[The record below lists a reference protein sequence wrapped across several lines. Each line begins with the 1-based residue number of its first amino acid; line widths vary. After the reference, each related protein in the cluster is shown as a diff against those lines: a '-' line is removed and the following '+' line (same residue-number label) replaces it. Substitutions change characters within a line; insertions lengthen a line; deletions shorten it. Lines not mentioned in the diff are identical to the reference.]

1 MRKTESR
8 RESDETLDLQQA
20 ADYCHLGLESM
31 KALVASGEVP
41 AWSENQKHTVVHIE
55 DLRAFVRDRAR
66 KQAQERRDAAQTSAL
81 PPQAPRVGKRR
92 GRRASTGAAPSLD
105 AYEVAEPNGRRPAA
119 VAS

>member
-1 MRKTESR
+1 MRKTESH

-20 ADYCHLGLESM
+20 AEYCHLGLESM

-66 KQAQERRDAAQTSAL
+66 KQAKERRDAAQT
-81 PPQAPRVGKRR
+81 PTAPAQPHGPTRPARR
-92 GRRASTGAAPSLD
+92 PRATPTPSLD
-105 AYEVAEPNGRRPAA
+105 AYETSSKGTP
-119 VAS
+119 